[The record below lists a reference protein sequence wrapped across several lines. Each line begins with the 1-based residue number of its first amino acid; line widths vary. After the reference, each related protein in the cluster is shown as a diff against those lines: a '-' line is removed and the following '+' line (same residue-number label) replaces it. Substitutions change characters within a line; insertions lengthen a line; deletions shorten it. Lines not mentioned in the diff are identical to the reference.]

1 MEHLAEVHIP
11 EDLEHYAD
19 DVNMRASIMQSNLEN
34 ASAALSH
41 IKTIAETL
49 VPLASV
55 DDEEDGAYDDFI
67 RKIDSLISQTRSAKV
82 ISSKAIRQLEDLK
95 SRSLTLEPSTAS
107 TVEISQN
114 ATSDL
119 VSSVRSIGISIFRN
133 LHEEGRTVPVTY
145 EELIAQASFPS
156 LFTKLQSAT
165 GHLQIFYNLTSS
177 LTQAVEFPSP
187 PPPPPWKL
195 LAQNMRDANAD
206 MAARELELV
215 RLKDEVAEKNT
226 TLAMREKAAEEM
238 SVKIEV
244 LEKRVGESGGR
255 RERVRELEAIIEAAK
270 RKESDLVTKLTQAQ
284 ADLRG
289 LEAEREKWKQA
300 PQLAPTTQNGQDT
313 IAPTTSQASLREIDS
328 LKAEIKTLHSS
339 IRYLRSATHKQT
351 ISTAY
356 EFLSTP
362 ITRTEAPPSF
372 IETEAKD
379 VLKEIVNLV
388 SHADNYTVRL
398 QPREKGDRLRWRPS
412 RETSQW
418 KVQKQKEEWEEWR
431 EWRDDVAKKSA
442 RDRREKERIREA
454 RSRTTDKKR
463 EALATLQIQL
473 PEKVRG
479 LDPVTIVRPG
489 EWEDVEKALGLK
501 DS

>member
-1 MEHLAEVHIP
+1 MEHLAEVHIT

-19 DVNMRASIMQSNLEN
+19 NVNMRASMMQSNLDH
-34 ASAALSH
+34 AATALSH
-41 IKTIAETL
+41 IKTIAEAI
-49 VPLASV
+49 VPLASA
-55 DDEEDGAYDDFI
+55 DGEEDGAYDEFL

-82 ISSKAIRQLEDLK
+82 VSSKAIRQLEDLK

-119 VSSVRSIGISIFRN
+119 ASSVRSIGISILRS

-145 EELIAQASFPS
+145 EELVAQASFPS
-156 LFTKLQSAT
+156 LSSKLQSAT

-177 LTQAVEFPSP
+177 LTQTVEFPSP
-187 PPPPPWKL
+187 PPPPPWKI
-195 LAQNMRDANAD
+195 LAQNMRDATAD

-226 TLAMREKAAEEM
+226 TLAMKEKAAEEM
-238 SVKIEV
+238 SVKVEV

-255 RERVRELEAIIEAAK
+255 RERVRELEAIIEAA
-270 RKESDLVTKLTQAQ
+270 RWKENDLLTKLTQAQ
-284 ADLRG
+284 GELRN

-300 PQLAPTTQNGQDT
+300 PQLVPTTPNGQAT

-328 LKAEIKTLHSS
+328 LRAEIKTLQSS
-339 IRYLRSATHKQT
+339 IRYLRSATQKQT
-351 ISTAY
+351 LSTAY
-356 EFLSTP
+356 DFLSAP
-362 ITRTEAPPSF
+362 ITHTKPPPPL

-379 VLKEIVNLV
+379 LLKEMLNLV
-388 SHADNYTVRL
+388 SHTDNCIVKL
-398 QPREKGDRLRWRPS
+398 QPREKADRLRWRPS

-431 EWRDDVAKKSA
+431 EWRDNVAKKSA
-442 RDRREKERIREA
+442 RNNREKKRIREA
-454 RSRTTDKKR
+454 RSRNTDTR

-473 PEKVRG
+473 PEKIPA
-479 LDPVTIVRPG
+479 LQPITIVRPG
-489 EWEDVEKALGLK
+489 DWEDVEKTLGLK

>member
-1 MEHLAEVHIP
+1 MEHLAEVHIT

-19 DVNMRASIMQSNLEN
+19 DVNMRASMMQSNLEN
-34 ASAALSH
+34 AAAALSH
-41 IKTIAETL
+41 LKTIAEAR
-49 VPLASV
+49 VSLAGT
-55 DDEEDGAYDDFI
+55 DDEEDGAYDEFT

-95 SRSLTLEPSTAS
+95 SRSLTLEPSTAP

-119 VSSVRSIGISIFRN
+119 ASSVRSIGIAILGN

-145 EELIAQASFPS
+145 EELVAQASFSS
-156 LFTKLQSAT
+156 LFSKLQSAT
-165 GHLQIFYNLTSS
+165 GNLQIFYNLTSS

-187 PPPPPWKL
+187 PPPPPWKI
-195 LAQNMRDANAD
+195 LAQNMRQATAD
-206 MAARELELV
+206 MAARELELA
-215 RLKDEVAEKNT
+215 RLTDEVAENNT
-226 TLAMREKAAEEM
+226 TLAMREKVAEEM

-255 RERVRELEAIIEAAK
+255 RERVRELEAIIEAA
-270 RKESDLVTKLTQAQ
+270 RWKENDLVTKLAQAQ
-284 ADLRG
+284 GELRN
-289 LEAEREKWKQA
+289 LETEREKWMQA
-300 PQLAPTTQNGQDT
+300 PQLAPPTPNGQAT
-313 IAPTTSQASLREIDS
+313 IAPSTSQASLREIDS
-328 LKAEIKTLHSS
+328 LKAEIKTLQSS

-351 ISTAY
+351 LSTAY

-362 ITRTEAPPSF
+362 ITHIEAPPPL
-372 IETEAKD
+372 IETETKD
-379 VLKEIVNLV
+379 LLKEMLNLV
-388 SHADNYTVRL
+388 SDTDNGTVRL

-418 KVQKQKEEWEEWR
+418 KIQKQKEEWEEWR
-431 EWRDDVAKKSA
+431 SWRDNVAKKSA
-442 RDRREKERIREA
+442 RDKRERERIREA
-454 RSRTTDKKR
+454 RNKTTDKNR

-473 PEKVRG
+473 PEKIHT
-479 LDPVTIVRPG
+479 LQPVTIVRPG